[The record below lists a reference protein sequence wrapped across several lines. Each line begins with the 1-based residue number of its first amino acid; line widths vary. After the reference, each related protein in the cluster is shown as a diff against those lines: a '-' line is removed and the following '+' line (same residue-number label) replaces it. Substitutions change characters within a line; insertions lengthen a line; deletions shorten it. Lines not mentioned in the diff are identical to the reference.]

1 MNDDKIKNIFENKR
15 IREKLYNAGMYPMI
29 GPTGPRGKGI
39 EILDSYDTY
48 EELLEKHP
56 KGNSGD
62 CYLIGDILY
71 IWNQDKKEWM
81 ATESIKGP
89 TGLSEKI
96 KIRNTIIGE
105 KNDKAQVIDNFDGEK
120 HILDFIIS
128 KGKQSEKGLKEV
140 QGEVG
145 PTGPSGIQGPKGDTG
160 PRGDKGDIGPTARCN
175 KSSIYIFK
183 W

>member
-62 CYLIGDILY
+62 CYLIGSYDETTNSRDIKI
-71 IWNQDKKEWM
+71 IWNF
-81 ATESIKGP
+81 
-89 TGLSEKI
+89 
-96 KIRNTIIGE
+96 TI
-105 KNDKAQVIDNFDGEK
+105 
-120 HILDFIIS
+120 
-128 KGKQSEKGLKEV
+128 
-140 QGEVG
+140 
-145 PTGPSGIQGPKGDTG
+145 
-160 PRGDKGDIGPTARCN
+160 
-175 KSSIYIFK
+175 
-183 W
+183 